1 VGLARNVGSSE
12 AAMAAETKRRKEV
25 AMFFEEH
32 PWLLIAVVIGIVE
45 AWGLTKAVVRQQM
58 QRLRE
63 HHATARPR
71 SR

>member
-1 VGLARNVGSSE
+1 
-12 AAMAAETKRRKEV
+12 
-25 AMFFEEH
+25 MFFEAH

-63 HHATARPR
+63 HRATARRRP
-71 SR
+71 